1 MRKYIIT
8 EEQLK
13 QLSEYQSIKESIE
26 GFDPKKVNIV
36 KGVLY
41 YNSKPYKIYT
51 AGKERFFEYFNF
63 DGNTLK
69 MKFTDG
75 KPQEYSVDNWLW
87 GGKIKDIIGGLVGGL
102 KEISVAAGQ
111 LLLKQIV

>member
-13 QLSEYQSIKESIE
+13 KITHFQKIMEGVE
-26 GFDPKKVNIV
+26 GFDPNKVKII
-36 KGVLY
+36 KGVLF

-51 AGKERFFEYFNF
+51 AGKERLFEYFNF

-75 KPQEYSVDNWLW
+75 KPQEYSIDNWIW

-111 LLLKQIV
+111 LLLKQIK

>member
-13 QLSEYQSIKESIE
+13 KISYYQNIVEGVE
-26 GFDPKKVNIV
+26 GFDPKKVKII
-36 KGVLY
+36 KGTLY
-41 YNSKPYKIYT
+41 YNNLPYRIYT

-75 KPQEYSVDNWLW
+75 KPQEYSIDNWLW

-111 LLLKQIV
+111 LLLKRLS